1 MRVAAGKDTRLTARN
16 TGIRDLSIRLPSIGL
31 IGRLLFPAVLTMPI
45 GGPIAAIMG

>member
-1 MRVAAGKDTRLTARN
+1 MRAAAGKDTRPTARN

-31 IGRLLFPAVLTMPI
+31 IARFLFPAVLTIQI